1 MLENKS
7 NKIGIIILAAG
18 HGTRMKSDIPKVMHQ
33 LGDKPLVA
41 HVVDHAV
48 ESGCCEKPVVVVCT
62 DHDQVQDYL
71 GDRAVYAIQDKQL
84 GTGHA
89 TLSAE
94 SLLRGQVDHIV
105 VLYGDMPFVSA
116 ESIFRLVERHIER
129 DNTITL
135 MTVTVPN
142 FEDTY
147 APFYRFGRVLR
158 REEDSHIAGI
168 VEFKDCNEEQK
179 EIKEVNPSYFCFKA
193 DWMWNNLKKIKNNN
207 SQDEYYLPDLLKM
220 AIDTGETISSIDIE
234 PKEARGIN
242 TKEDLEIASQIS
254 DSK

>member
-1 MLENKS
+1 MSTNKLD
-7 NKIGIIILAAG
+7 KIGIVILAAG

-48 ESGCCEKPVVVVCT
+48 ESGCCEKPVVVVCK
-62 DHDQVQDYL
+62 DHNQVQDYL
-71 GDRAVYAIQDKQL
+71 GERAVYALQDKQL

-94 SLLRGQVDHIV
+94 SLLRGQVDHVV

-116 ESIFRLVERHIER
+116 DSISRLVERHLER

-135 MTVTVPN
+135 MTVTVSN
-142 FEDTY
+142 FEDIY

-158 REEDSHIAGI
+158 REEDGHISGI
-168 VEFKDCNEEQK
+168 VEFKDCEEDQK

-193 DWMWNNLKKIKNNN
+193 KWMWNNLKKIKNDN
-207 SQDEYYLPDLLKM
+207 SQEEYYLPDLLKM
-220 AIDTGETISSIDIE
+220 AIDAGESISSIDID
-234 PKEARGIN
+234 PREARGIN
-242 TKEDLEIASQIS
+242 TKEDLEIAREV
-254 DSK
+254 